1 MVRALRSA
9 RPQLTWK
16 RLILPQKKKFFFFSK
31 RRKSSQFFG
40 LRLALNASIT
50 HLEAPDFAFLEKFL
64 SSSAK
69 DAEAH
74 SPLVR
79 ALRSARPQL
88 TWKRLILPQ
97 KKKLFF

>member
-1 MVRALRSA
+1 MVRVLRFA

-16 RLILPQKKKFFFFSK
+16 RLILPQKKIFFFFSK
-31 RRKSSQFFG
+31 RHKSPQFFG
-40 LRLALNASIT
+40 LRLMLRAST
-50 HLEAPDFAFLEKFL
+50 AHLETPDFVFLEKFL

-79 ALRSARPQL
+79 ALRFARPQL
-88 TWKRLILPQ
+88 TWKRLILLQ
-97 KKKLFF
+97 KKKFFF